1 METITVED
9 EALVARIAQEDEEAL
24 ATLYERHQ
32 AALVS
37 YLSLFTRDRG
47 VIDEAIQDAMLG
59 VWKGASQFSGRSTA
73 RSWLFAI
80 ARRRLIDLLRRKRLP
95 ALDDEVLL
103 NHPDPGPTPERVAME
118 NAAEAEMLAAIR
130 RLSRVNQEILIL
142 TFAHD
147 LSYEELASVLDVP
160 LGTIKSRL
168 SNARKALRQQLRT
181 KTP

>member
-1 METITVED
+1 METISVDD
-9 EALVARIAQEDEEAL
+9 ETLVARIAHEDEEAL
-24 ATLYERHQ
+24 AVLYERHQ
-32 AALVS
+32 ASLVA
-37 YLSLFTRDRG
+37 YLALFTRDRG

-59 VWKGASQFSGRSTA
+59 IWKGASRFSGRSTA
-73 RSWLFAI
+73 RSWMFAI
-80 ARRRLIDLLRRKRLP
+80 ARRRLLDLLRRKRLP
-95 ALDDEVLL
+95 ASTDDALM

-130 RLSRVNQEILIL
+130 RLSRVHQEVLIL

-168 SNARKALRQQLRT
+168 SNARKALRQQLGT